1 MQIKILEEKAQST
14 PKNMRNQKNYQQL
27 KAELTT
33 RKNKLNNVKTKLKN
47 DFENVV
53 KVLNYLKDILPNST
67 FIIGNDFI
75 APLKPDFLREQGKEL
90 SFKYGNSSNVEINL
104 LGKITGKITGESLPD
119 LEEDFFKIHKLIY
132 FVLEKLELTKKGDL
146 IISPVAI
153 YFE

>member
-53 KVLNYLKDILPNST
+53 KVLNYLKDILPNC
-67 FIIGNDFI
+67 NQ
-75 APLKPDFLREQGKEL
+75 R
-90 SFKYGNSSNVEINL
+90 
-104 LGKITGKITGESLPD
+104 
-119 LEEDFFKIHKLIY
+119 
-132 FVLEKLELTKKGDL
+132 
-146 IISPVAI
+146 
-153 YFE
+153 